1 MNYKTLRLEGT
12 EVWRINS
19 VDFDQVP
26 FGDKPLLSGKAY
38 IKFLSKRKTFKDI
51 IRDVGCNER

>member
-1 MNYKTLRLEGT
+1 MNYKAIRLEGT

-19 VDFDQVP
+19 VNFDQVP

-38 IKFLSKRKTFKDI
+38 IKFLSKRKAFKDI
-51 IRDVGCNER
+51 IRAM